1 MNKFLDNKL
10 IHLCLEIEY
19 YMKVAKGRRFQNV
32 SVKDCLQV
40 CPALRLATFILFL
53 PDTSAKET

>member
-1 MNKFLDNKL
+1 MNKFLDKKL

-32 SVKDCLQV
+32 SVKD
-40 CPALRLATFILFL
+40 FL
-53 PDTSAKET
+53 SFETSNFYPISS